1 MKKCDKFTLWAQVW
15 HFTIYFQNTYIF
27 TKLVLRTPLPPNLA
41 LVTIF
46 FSTLKASPTLLLYWA
61 DNWHVELFITVNVT
75 IKHQTFPPRSSD
87 HNLLVLLSLRPAAPP
102 PLDCCLYINSPH
114 SQSPLVVIWPVW
126 GKYGHQ
132 HSLHGEFVSVSYSEK
147 WIVSVQAKLQLLKV
161 RINSID
167 NPV

>member
-1 MKKCDKFTLWAQVW
+1 MTVFFGTPCIFS
-15 HFTIYFQNTYIF
+15 QNWF
-27 TKLVLRTPLPPNLA
+27 SGRPTPLLD
-41 LVTIF
+41 TCHIF
-46 FSTLKASPTLLLYWA
+46 FSILKASPTLLLYWA

-87 HNLLVLLSLRPAAPP
+87 HNLLVLLSLTPAAPP